1 MARVAFSLVK
11 GILIDLGGVLIDNDW
26 RAAARARGA
35 RLRVPESSFLAALFE
50 GSDDQVLV
58 GRVSEPAWWERVRD
72 RLQIEVDVLD
82 ELRADLAARERWEDD
97 LVALLRQVRGATRI
111 AIVSNAWPGTR
122 ARIVA
127 AGVADIADEIVIS
140 AEVGCA
146 KPDARIFQVALESLA
161 LRPHDALFIDD
172 TARHVDAAAALGML
186 GHVHRDPGSTAAAIA
201 RFVATGNQVHG
212 PSNAG
217 GA

>member
-1 MARVAFSLVK
+1 VVGA
-11 GILIDLGGVLIDNDW
+11 
-26 RAAARARGA
+26 GA
-35 RLRVPESSFLAALFE
+35 RSIADR
-50 GSDDQVLV
+50 
-58 GRVSEPAWWERVRD
+58 GRR
-72 RLQIEVDVLD
+72 LD
-82 ELRADLAARERWEDD
+82 ELRADLAARERWEGD
-97 LVALLRQVRGATRI
+97 LVALLRRIRGAART

-127 AGVADIADEIVIS
+127 AGVADIADEIVVS

-146 KPDARIFQVALESLA
+146 KPDARIFQIALDRLA
-161 LRPHDALFIDD
+161 LRPDEALFIDD
-172 TARHVDAAAALGML
+172 TAGHVDAAAALGML

-201 RFVATGNQVHG
+201 SFVATANEADR